1 MYICTK
7 IHKIMPAN
15 KNAVI
20 RYQKID
26 ELLSDRHHH
35 YTMEDI
41 TDKVNDY
48 LNDLGYTPVT
58 RRCLEKDIN
67 FLEERPFCAPIQRFT
82 SNGYRCIRYS
92 KRNYSIFTKELTKEE
107 ESLLSEVINTIGQFE
122 GLPNF
127 EWLDALQEQLG
138 TENHRQIISFSS
150 AVKLKNAGLLAS
162 LYDAVSNEQVISV
175 SYKRFTDDEA
185 QILTVH
191 PYYLKEYNKRW
202 YLVCYDE
209 GRNFICTL
217 ALDRFDSFTPLP
229 EKKLIPITDEIEHRF
244 DNSIGITV
252 LDDKEPVHV
261 VFWASERESNYIET
275 KKMHHSQGSL
285 GADALEKYKK
295 KYKLPDDGRLFN
307 LFCQDTYELRRELCS
322 HFGDIIVLEPS
333 SLVNEIKDEI
343 NRMKTQY
350 DSL

>member
-1 MYICTK
+1 
-7 IHKIMPAN
+7 MPAN

-20 RYQKID
+20 RYQKLD

-35 YTMEDI
+35 YTMEEI

-48 LNDLGYTPVT
+48 LVDLGYQEVT

-67 FLEERPFCAPIQRFT
+67 FMEERPFCAPIKRFT
-82 SNGYRCIRYS
+82 SNGFRCIKYGRS
-92 KRNYSIFTKELTKEE
+92 NYSIFTKELTKEE

-150 AVKLKNAGLLAS
+150 AVKLKNSNLLAS
-162 LYDAVSNEQVISV
+162 LYDVVSNEQVISV
-175 SYKRFTDDEA
+175 IYKRFEDENA
-185 QILTVH
+185 DTLIVH

-209 GRNFICTL
+209 VRNFICTL
-217 ALDRFDSFTPLP
+217 ALDRFEDFTPMP
-229 EKKLIPITDEIEHRF
+229 EKKLVPITAEVEHRF

-252 LDDKEPVHV
+252 LDNQEPEHV
-261 VFWASERESNYIET
+261 VFWTSDKESNYIET
-275 KKMHHSQGSL
+275 KKMHHSQGTL
-285 GADALEKYKK
+285 GEEASTIYRK
-295 KYKLPDDGRLFN
+295 KYNLPDGGKFFSLY
-307 LFCQDTYELRRELCS
+307 CQNTYELRRELCS
-322 HFGDIIVLEPS
+322 HFSDIIVLEPKR
-333 SLVNEIKDEI
+333 LVLEIKTEVSK
-343 NRMKTQY
+343 MKSLY
-350 DSL
+350 DNI